1 MGVPMSFPV
10 PVPGRV
16 SPTWDGHL
24 ASGKDHREGGSAGA
38 QLQEAWQ
45 VAAYTLLPTVA
56 PLLTLLVGH
65 LRGFMLLSLWMFQ
78 CSSLQRSQLF
88 RNSIWTFRG
97 KERKKKKERGKREPS
112 GKATAHKMALLL
124 H

>member
-1 MGVPMSFPV
+1 
-10 PVPGRV
+10 
-16 SPTWDGHL
+16 
-24 ASGKDHREGGSAGA
+24 
-38 QLQEAWQ
+38 

-65 LRGFMLLSLWMFQ
+65 LRGFMLQSLWIFK
-78 CSSLQRSQLF
+78 CSSLQRSQHF

-97 KERKKKKERGKREPS
+97 KEEREEKKKPS
-112 GKATAHKMALLL
+112 GKPTAHKMALLL